1 MKFTKMHGCGNDY
14 VYVNCFEET
23 FPECP
28 VKREALVRQLSDRHF
43 GIGGDGVIFICPS
56 EKADA
61 QMRMFNADG
70 SESEMCG
77 NGVRCVAKYVFDRKI
92 ADKDEIAVDT
102 LAGIKIIRV
111 MERNPDGTASRLRV
125 DMGEPIFAADEIPVD
140 GFGSQKLVGEPIVV
154 DGVKYKMTCVSM
166 GNPHCVV
173 FVDDIS
179 TVDLE
184 KIGRKFE
191 THEIF
196 PRKTNTEFV
205 QVVGENKLR
214 MRVWERGSGITL
226 ACGTGACATAV
237 AANLNGLA
245 GKKSTVILDGG
256 ELQIE
261 WRDNNHIFMTGAAEK
276 VYAGEFNFPE
286 ELSKPSTTTEPT
298 STTETTS
305 AKKSTFMD
313 GF

>member
-125 DMGEPIFAADEIPVD
+125 DMGEPILDLPKIPTTLTAGISVPLPIRGADGTEIANFRVTP
-140 GFGSQKLVGEPIVV
+140 
-154 DGVKYKMTCVSM
+154 VSM
-166 GNPHCVV
+166 GNPHCVT
-173 FVDDIS
+173 FVD
-179 TVDLE
+179 
-184 KIGRKFE
+184 
-191 THEIF
+191 EITDEMVFQMGPLMENHPVF
-196 PRKTNTEFV
+196 PARANIEFI
-205 QVVGENKLR
+205 QVLAPDELK
-214 MRVWERGSGITL
+214 MRVWERGTGETF
-226 ACGTGACATAV
+226 ACGTGASAV
-237 AANLNGLA
+237 CVA
-245 GKKSTVILDGG
+245 GVLTGNSLRKVRIHLLGGDLD
-256 ELQIE
+256 LE
-261 WRDNNHIFMTGAAEK
+261 WDEKTNHVFMTGPAVE
-276 VYAGEFNFPE
+276 VFNGSLAF
-286 ELSKPSTTTEPT
+286 
-298 STTETTS
+298 
-305 AKKSTFMD
+305 
-313 GF
+313 